1 MTAVAGCP
9 LCEGA
14 GGTLVVQ
21 GPAWRLI
28 RADEPGFPAFYRVVW
43 TDHLPEFSDLGAA
56 DRAQCMDVVMTVEQ
70 ALRRHLAPDKVNLAS
85 LGNAVPHL
93 HWHVIARFIWD
104 SHYPG
109 SVWSAPLRTVDPGQI
124 AGVVARRAAL
134 EEDLLG
140 ALGPA
145 A

>member
-21 GPAWRLI
+21 GRAWRLI

-56 DRAQCMDVVMTVEQ
+56 DRAQCMDVVTTVEQ

-93 HWHVIARFIWD
+93 HWHVIARFAWD

-109 SVWSAPLRTVDPGQI
+109 SVWSAPLRAVDPGQI
-124 AGVVARRAAL
+124 AEVVARRAAL

-140 ALGPA
+140 ALAPA